1 MEKQDNQVYQGILD
15 LIFSGKRRPGS
26 KLVEEQLAGELGV
39 SRVPVRESLA
49 KLVGQGILVGGG
61 KGGSVRIR
69 DYTPDDVRQLY
80 EYREVL
86 EGVAAR
92 AAAQMASSTDIARL
106 EIICQQAAMEIE
118 ACHDKRWQELDQHFH
133 FALADA
139 SHNRRVIPQ
148 LRMLVTECR
157 YLFFV
162 YPHPAADSQQ
172 GSQHLKR
179 VHSDHAALVELIKS
193 RNFEAAEARARA
205 DMRKS
210 AEKVLRLMIAEDLNL
225 A

>member
-1 MEKQDNQVYQGILD
+1 MNKQDNHVYQGILD
-15 LIFSGKRRPGS
+15 LIFCGDRTPGS

-61 KGGSVRIR
+61 KGESVRIR
-69 DYTPDDVRQLY
+69 DYSPDDVRHLY

-92 AAAQMASSTDIARL
+92 AAAQVASATDIARL
-106 EIICQQAAMEIE
+106 EIICQQAASEIHD
-118 ACHDKRWQELDQHFH
+118 CHARRWQDLDQHFH

-148 LRMLVTECR
+148 MRMLVTECR
-157 YLFFV
+157 YVFFV
-162 YPHPAADSQQ
+162 FPHPSTDSQH
-172 GSQHLKR
+172 GIEHLQN
-179 VHSDHAALVELIKS
+179 VQEGHLTLLELIKS
-193 RNFEAAEARARA
+193 RDADGAENKARA

-210 AEKVLRLMIAEDLNL
+210 AEKVQNLLIAGDLNL

>member
-1 MEKQDNQVYQGILD
+1 MKKQESPVYNGVLD
-15 LIFSGKRRPGS
+15 LVFNGQREPGT
-26 KLVEEQLAGELGV
+26 KLVEEQLAAELGV
-39 SRVPVRESLA
+39 SRVPIRESLA

-80 EYREVL
+80 EFREVL

-106 EIICQQAAMEIE
+106 EIICQQAAMEVDE
-118 ACHDKRWQELDQHFH
+118 CHDKRWQELDQHFH

-157 YLFFV
+157 YVFFV
-162 YPHPAADSQQ
+162 YPHPTTEPNRL
-172 GSQHLKR
+172 GEHLKR
-179 VHSDHAALVELIKS
+179 VHGDHLALLELIKT
-193 RNFEAAEARARA
+193 RDAEGAEARARA
-205 DMRKS
+205 DMKKS
-210 AEKVLRLMIAEDLNL
+210 AEKVLRIMIAGDLKL
-225 A
+225 V